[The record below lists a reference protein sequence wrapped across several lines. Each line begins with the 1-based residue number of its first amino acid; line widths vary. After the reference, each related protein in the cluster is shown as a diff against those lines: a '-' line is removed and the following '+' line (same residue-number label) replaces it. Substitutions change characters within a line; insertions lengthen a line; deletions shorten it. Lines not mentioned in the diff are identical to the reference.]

1 MLPIFLAHPLQSAIV
16 LLLLDI
22 AFWRFI
28 PSPLK
33 YWRLAARL
41 VVFLLY
47 STVLLKSG
55 MSPLKSAPWPEEPLL
70 HLVATGLEI
79 IWWLL
84 GARTLTILINTLF
97 IPEVGKKSRLLTDLL
112 GAVIFLIAVIAAT
125 AYVMGLP
132 VKGLLATSGAV
143 AIIMGLALQSTLSD
157 VFSGIVL
164 NTTKPYQLNDWI
176 LIDATEGKVVEINWR
191 STHLLN
197 GVGSLVILPNSLIA
211 KTKIINLSRPSNVH
225 GISIVIEVTP
235 EARPRTVL
243 DALDRAIKGCSEL
256 LTTPAASA
264 KLKSAKAI
272 SIEYEINGFVRS
284 MDQKTRVCNLLYDL
298 AYRHLAASGVLLHNL
313 SIPMVTHAESTHQK
327 ILLDGISIFRTLT
340 DDEKI
345 SLSTKM
351 VGHEYPTGAEIIAH
365 GEVTNYLLIVDS
377 GVISV
382 CLATQDGSFIEA
394 GRMGPREVIGES
406 GILKNTPMPAYFRTL
421 TPTMVYRIEKDDL
434 MPFIQARAEVGDAL
448 SNLLSLREQTGHTLL
463 AGHEPLPIVQNGFR
477 QWIRRTSSWLKK

>member
-1 MLPIFLAHPLQSAIV
+1 
-16 LLLLDI
+16 
-22 AFWRFI
+22 
-28 PSPLK
+28 
-33 YWRLAARL
+33 
-41 VVFLLY
+41 
-47 STVLLKSG
+47 
-55 MSPLKSAPWPEEPLL
+55 
-70 HLVATGLEI
+70 
-79 IWWLL
+79 
-84 GARTLTILINTLF
+84 
-97 IPEVGKKSRLLTDLL
+97 
-112 GAVIFLIAVIAAT
+112 
-125 AYVMGLP
+125 MGLP

-176 LIDATEGKVVEINWR
+176 VVESTEGKVVEINWR

-211 KTKIINLSRPSNVH
+211 KTKITNLSRPSNVH
-225 GISIVIEVTP
+225 GISIIIEVTP

-243 DALDRAIKGCSEL
+243 EALDRAIKGCSEL
-256 LTTPAASA
+256 LTTPGASA
-264 KLKSAKAI
+264 KLKHAKAI

-298 AYRHLAASGVLLHNL
+298 AYRHLAATGVLLHNL
-313 SIPMVTHAESTHQK
+313 SLPMVIPAQATHQK

-340 DDEKI
+340 DDEKL

-351 VGHEYPTGAEIIAH
+351 VGHEYPVGEEIITF
-365 GEVTNYLLIVDS
+365 GEVTNYLLIIES

-382 CLATQDGSFIEA
+382 CLTTQDGSVIEA

-406 GILKNTPMPAYFRTL
+406 GILKNTPMQAHFRTL

-448 SNLLSLREQTGHTLL
+448 SNLLSLREHTGQTLL
-463 AGHEPLPIVQNGFR
+463 AEHQSLPVAQHGFR
-477 QWIRRTSSWLKK
+477 QWIRRTSTWLKK